1 MAADPGIID
10 SVSNVNTKTLGDGP
24 AFYAQLAMGNAV
36 SHQARVHTLGEAAL
50 SAAVKNL
57 LTISPEQAQ
66 ADSTVAA
73 GGLPGLISA
82 LLAALAGGQIG
93 AKTSD
98 NAPPQTG
105 VQTPGR

>member
-1 MAADPGIID
+1 MAADQGVID

-24 AFYAQLAMGNAV
+24 AFYAQLAMANAV
-36 SHQARVHTLGEAAL
+36 SHQGRVNQLGEAAL

-57 LTISPEQAQ
+57 LTISPEEAA
-66 ADSTVAA
+66 ADSTVAQ

-93 AKTSD
+93 AKTGD
-98 NAPPQTG
+98 NTPPSTG
-105 VQTPGR
+105 TKPAG